1 MEQLVARRPHKP
13 KVLGSSPSPATVVK
27 HREDLDLDLEPPEVD
42 QGLRR
47 KRAQDFIAECREQ
60 LVKKEAK

>member
-1 MEQLVARRPHKP
+1 M
-13 KVLGSSPSPATVVK
+13 VK
-27 HREDLDLDLEPPEVD
+27 HRQDLDLDLEVEPEVD